1 MLADDFSLRMYT
13 ASQFSRLLKSVPDL
27 ELLDVFDF
35 WYEIDHPLELN
46 DEITDTMF
54 VLQRR

>member
-1 MLADDFSLRMYT
+1 MYT